1 MVQKFVTN
9 MRDKVKSM
17 RKEEEGFSLV
27 ELIVV
32 IVILAILIGVT
43 IGGVYKYVNQS
54 RVNTDVNNA
63 ATIQSTVSTLAVDK
77 DIYTWASKSTS
88 KDAVVTWTSAGAVTS
103 GTWKNDAEVRA
114 AVAAAEGVQA
124 QPAQKISDKVSAI
137 LTDGL
142 PASKTGATFVL
153 VFDTDNA
160 GNVKIT
166 CKAYSTAPTVNDD
179 GVVSGGTVLEGQ
191 E

>member
-63 ATIQSTVSTLAVDK
+63 ATIQSTLSTLGVDK
-77 DIYTWASKSTS
+77 DVYKWASAETAPSDIVITWDAS
-88 KDAVVTWTSAGAVTS
+88 KTVAEAIEDTVVF
-103 GTWKNDAEVRA
+103 GTGIKVEDKIA
-114 AVAAAEGVQA
+114 AL
-124 QPAQKISDKVSAI
+124 
-137 LTDGL
+137 LTDGF
-142 PASKTGATFVL
+142 PAPKAGGAFKLTFKAVKKNL
-153 VFDTDNA
+153 V
-160 GNVKIT
+160 VT
-166 CKAYSTAPTVNDD
+166 CKAYSDTACTAGNE
-179 GVVSGGTVLEGQ
+179 LKGQ
-191 E
+191 DN